1 MLTAVIV
8 EDEELARENLKLLI
22 EEFCPH
28 VQVLAA
34 EDNIEEGIK
43 AINKHLPDI
52 LFLDIKIQRNT
63 GFELLKHFDT
73 VGFEIIFTTAYAE
86 FAIEAIKFSAID
98 YLLKPIDLN
107 ELKTAVAKV
116 EKKNTTDNLTQK
128 IEALFH
134 NLKRKTEEY
143 PKLAVPSTNGLT
155 IVNVKDILYCESEGN
170 YTKIHLIKG
179 QTLLICKTLK
189 EYDIVLS
196 KFNFF
201 RIHHGF
207 LVNLNEINN
216 YVRGDGGYVV
226 MSNKK
231 EIDVSKRKK
240 DDFLK
245 RLESMSKEV

>member
-1 MLTAVIV
+1 MVTAVIV

-22 EEFCPH
+22 SEFCPN
-28 VQVLAA
+28 VNVLAA
-34 EDNIEEGIK
+34 EDNIEDGIK
-43 AINKHLPDI
+43 AIKQHLPDI

-107 ELKTAVAKV
+107 ELREAISKV
-116 EKKNTTDNLTQK
+116 EKKNTNDNVSQK

-134 NLKRKTEEY
+134 NLQRKTEDY
-143 PKLAVPSTNGLT
+143 PKIAVPSTNGLT
-155 IVNVKDILYCESEGN
+155 IIHVKDILYCEAEGN
-170 YTKIHLIKG
+170 YTKIHLLKG
-179 QTLLICKTLK
+179 QSLLICKTLK
-189 EYDIVLS
+189 EYDLILS

-207 LVNLNEINN
+207 LVNLNEVNN

-240 DDFLK
+240 EDFLK
-245 RLESMSKEV
+245 RLENMSKMA

>member
-22 EEFCPH
+22 EEFCPN
-28 VQVLAA
+28 VNVVAA
-34 EDNIEEGIK
+34 EDNIEDGIQ
-43 AINKHLPDI
+43 AINQFLPDI
-52 LFLDIKIQRNT
+52 LFLDIKIQRST
-63 GFELLKHFDT
+63 GFDLLRRFDS

-98 YLLKPIDLN
+98 YLLKTIDLN
-107 ELKTAVAKV
+107 DLKEAVSKV
-116 EKKNTTDNLTQK
+116 EKKNTNDNLTQK

-134 NLKRKTEEY
+134 NLNRKTEDS

-155 IVNVKDILYCESEGN
+155 IIHVKDILYCEAEGN
-170 YTKIHLIKG
+170 YTKIHLTKG
-179 QTLLICKTLK
+179 PSLLICKTLK
-189 EYDIVLS
+189 EYDVILS

-216 YVRGDGGYVV
+216 YVRGEGGYVV
-226 MSNKK
+226 MTNKK

-240 DDFLK
+240 
-245 RLESMSKEV
+245 